1 MPLHPMHMASE
12 ITIPDSTTSETA
24 RMQGSTVSVL
34 LRLEGLAAAALS
46 ALLFARTGASW
57 WLFALLW
64 LAPDLSILGYLAG
77 PRWGARMYN
86 AIHSYSA
93 PAALALCALLLRT
106 PAPLPFALIWLNHIG
121 VDRLLGYGL
130 KYPHGFAWTHL
141 GILGA
146 KRKKEAAYMLIATTP
161 ATPYYAVIFTSIR
174 TEEDDGY
181 GEMADAMVEL
191 AAKQPGFLGVES
203 AREGL
208 GITVSYWESLEA
220 IAAWKQDSA
229 HLTAQK
235 QGRETWY
242 EAFKTRICRVERD
255 YDFQRE

>member
-1 MPLHPMHMASE
+1 MDWRLRRFLLCSFPRQRQLVAVCIALADTRSE
-12 ITIPDSTTSETA
+12 H
-24 RMQGSTVSVL
+24 V
-34 LRLEGLAAAALS
+34 GLS
-46 ALLFARTGASW
+46 GRS
-57 WLFALLW
+57 
-64 LAPDLSILGYLAG
+64 
-77 PRWGARMYN
+77 RWGARVYN
-86 AIHSYSA
+86 AIHSYGA

-146 KRKKEAAYMLIATTP
+146 KHKKGAAHMLIATTP
-161 ATPYYAVIFTSIR
+161 AIPYYAVIFTSIR
-174 TEEDDGY
+174 TEEDNGY
-181 GEMADAMVEL
+181 GEMANAMVEL
-191 AAKQPGFLGVES
+191 AAKQLGFLGVES

-220 IAAWKQDSA
+220 IAAWKQNSA

-235 QGRETWY
+235 HGRETWY
-242 EAFKTRICRVERD
+242 RAFKTRICRVERD
-255 YDFQRE
+255 YNFQRE